1 MELGIR
7 FEFVS
12 TVIGTLAPLIA
23 LLIYKKRL
31 KVEDKLFPLMFF
43 LIAFI
48 QLVAVF
54 MANKGIWNGWWYNL
68 TTNVWFYAHT
78 YFLYKNFVSKKLKR
92 ALLITAIF
100 NFIFYLYD
108 IIVLEK
114 FIYYA
119 SYYVSLQY
127 ATHSLF
133 IFLYLKQLSED
144 ITINP
149 INEFRFWYFLGALI
163 DFACCIPYNTTLL
176 FGGSS
181 VSDDFNVI
189 LTICFNVW
197 HLLIIFG
204 LIWTYRRDKY
214 SY

>member
-1 MELGIR
+1 MDTSILYTFYSI
-7 FEFVS
+7 F
-12 TVIGTLAPLIA
+12 IGSLVPLVA

-31 KVEDKLFPLMFF
+31 RAEDKHFPLLFF
-43 LIAFI
+43 TVAFTEM
-48 QLVAVF
+48 VAAI
-54 MANKGIWNGWWYNL
+54 MAKNGIWNGWWYNL
-68 TTNVWFYAHT
+68 TTNVWIYAHT

-119 SYYVSLQY
+119 SYYVSLQF

-163 DFACCIPYNTTLL
+163 DFACCIPYNATFLI
-176 FGGSS
+176 GGST

-197 HLLIIFG
+197 QLLIIFG
-204 LIWTYRRDKY
+204 LIWTYRRDRY